1 MLCARP
7 VTGQDEALGSTAHVG
22 KEHRTMQATSGTAVL
37 YYEATPAEIAMV
49 QAGLP
54 QTVVLPVGGPLQAG
68 GPVPPEAATLEVL
81 SIGMASRVEWSTLQ
95 LFPRLRLLAVR
106 SAGVSQVDLDA
117 CTEAGVTVCAVPHF
131 GDPTVA
137 EHTFALLLALSR
149 RLLLPYQAATGGEA
163 RRWQGWDL
171 AGKALGIIG
180 LGHIGRR
187 VAHLGQAFGM
197 TVLAYDVQPDVAAAE
212 EAGLRLRSAND
223 LRHWVRPV
231 DRQEL
236 AETLQSVALDE
247 LLQRADVVTL
257 HTPYARQT
265 RHLID
270 AAAIARMR
278 RGAVL
283 INTARGGLVDL
294 AAVRA
299 ALDDGHLA
307 GLGLDVLEGE
317 ETLLLDEAGPSASQ
331 QRAVLTASADLLRRP
346 DVVVSPHNAYNSAE
360 ALQRIVATTV
370 ETIRAYQAGRPI
382 NIVSPASWG

>member
-1 MLCARP
+1 MHETP
-7 VTGQDEALGSTAHVG
+7 GPT
-22 KEHRTMQATSGTAVL
+22 VL

-49 QAGLP
+49 RAGLP
-54 QTVVLPVGGPLQAG
+54 QAVVLPVGGPLQAG
-68 GPVPPEAATLEVL
+68 GPVPAEAATLEVV
-81 SIGMASRVEWSTLQ
+81 SVGMASRVEWSTLQ

-106 SAGVSQVDLDA
+106 SADVSQVDLDA
-117 CTEAGVTVCAVPHF
+117 CTEAGITVCSVPHF

-149 RLLLPYQAATGGEA
+149 RLLLPYQAAAGEDP
-163 RRWQGWDL
+163 RQWQGWDL
-171 AGKALGIIG
+171 AGKTLGIVG

-197 TVLAYDVQPDVAAAE
+197 AVLAYDVQPDVAAAE

-223 LRHWVRPV
+223 LQHWVRPV
-231 DRQEL
+231 DRREL
-236 AETLQSVALDE
+236 EETLQSVPLDE

-299 ALDDGHLA
+299 ALDTGQLG

-317 ETLLLDEAGPSASQ
+317 ETLLLEKAGPTAAQ
-331 QRAVLTASADLLRRP
+331 LRQAVLAANADLLRRP
-346 DVVVSPHNAYNSAE
+346 NVVVSPHNAYNSAE

-370 ETIRAYQAGRPI
+370 ETIRAHLAGQPI
-382 NIVSPASWG
+382 NVVSPESWG